1 LKIPLKNDIIDF
13 IFPKICILSDIKL
26 TPNNSNQYID
36 DKFLNSIQRV
46 NINDLLELKLKLKSD
61 YSYSLFRFQEDSDT
75 QKLIHYLKFEGM
87 KRLGYFLG
95 KYFANELINKTEFKN
110 ADIFKIITPVPLHKI
125 KFRERGYN
133 QSDYIC
139 RGMNEVLNLK
149 YIEDLIIRKKNTT
162 TQTHLSIHERELN
175 VKNAFIKNLDHKNEF
190 RDSNIILIDDVIT
203 TGATLNEIIKVLRKS
218 GVNKIMCLSLAMAV
232 R

>member
-1 LKIPLKNDIIDF
+1 
-13 IFPKICILSDIKL
+13 
-26 TPNNSNQYID
+26 
-36 DKFLNSIQRV
+36 
-46 NINDLLELKLKLKSD
+46 
-61 YSYSLFRFQEDSDT
+61 
-75 QKLIHYLKFEGM
+75 M

-110 ADIFKIITPVPLHKI
+110 VDIFKIITPVPLHKI

-175 VKNAFIKNLDHKNEF
+175 VKNAFIKNFDHKNEF

-203 TGATLNEIIKVLRKS
+203 TGATLNEVIKVLRNS

>member
-1 LKIPLKNDIIDF
+1 LKIPLKDDILDF

-26 TPNNSNQYID
+26 TPSNSNQYID
-36 DKFLNSIQRV
+36 DKVLNSLQRV
-46 NINDLLELKLKLKSD
+46 NKNDLLELKFKLKSD

-95 KYFANELINKTEFKN
+95 KYFANELLIRTEFNN
-110 ADIFKIITPVPLHKI
+110 ANIFNIITAVPLHKI

-149 YIEDLIIRKKNTT
+149 YVEDLIIRKKNTT
-162 TQTHLSIHERELN
+162 TQTHLSIHKRELN
-175 VKNAFIKNLDHKNEF
+175 VKNAFIKNLYHKNEF
-190 RDSNIILIDDVIT
+190 RDSNIILVDDVIT
-203 TGATLNEIIKVLRKS
+203 TGATLNEVIKVLRKS
-218 GVNKIMCLSLAMAV
+218 GVNKIMCLSLTMAV